1 MSDAVD
7 TLRQVERE
15 KHPTL
20 RPRDAATLIVLDRT
34 SVEPRVLMGRRH
46 TRHAFMPGK
55 FVFPGGRVE
64 AYDGRMPAATELA
77 AGEQQRLLKYVQRP
91 GPQRARAFA
100 LAAIRETCEETGL
113 LLGRKTTQL
122 LAVPAE
128 PWRAFAEVGVMPD
141 LGALHFI
148 ARAIT
153 PPGRTRRF
161 DARFFVA
168 DADTIAHRIDGVVG
182 VDTELDEL
190 VWVPISEAKQ
200 LDLPTIT
207 HIVVE
212 ELARRVAAGFHVSMP
227 VPFYRTLRRRVVREM
242 L

>member
-1 MSDAVD
+1 MTDALD
-7 TLRQVERE
+7 TLQQVKRE
-15 KHPTL
+15 ANPTL
-20 RPRDAATLIVLDRT
+20 RPRVAATLIMLDR
-34 SVEPRVLMGRRH
+34 SGASPKVLMGRRH
-46 TRHAFMPGK
+46 SRHAFMPGK

-64 AYDGRMPAATELA
+64 AYDGRMSVVNELPAGVQE
-77 AGEQQRLLKYVQRP
+77 RLLKNVRRP
-91 GPQRARAFA
+91 GPQRARALA

-113 LLGRKTTQL
+113 LLGRKNAQPPS
-122 LAVPAE
+122 VPAE
-128 PWRAFAEVGVMPD
+128 PWRAFVDFGVTPD
-141 LGALHFI
+141 LGGLHFI

-168 DADTIAHRIDGVVG
+168 DAEAIAHRIEGIVG
-182 VDTELDEL
+182 EDAELDEL
-190 VWVPISEAKQ
+190 VWIPVSEAKQ

-207 HIVVE
+207 HIVVD
-212 ELARRVAAGFHVSMP
+212 ELARRIADGFDPSVP